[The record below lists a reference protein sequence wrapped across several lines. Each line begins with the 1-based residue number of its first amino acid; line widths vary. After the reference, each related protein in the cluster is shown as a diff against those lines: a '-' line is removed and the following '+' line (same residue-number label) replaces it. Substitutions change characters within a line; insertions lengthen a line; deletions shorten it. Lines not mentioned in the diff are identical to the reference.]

1 MMHLRDRAAILSRGV
16 ERLPIEYH
24 FPIPPA
30 PICEHAMIRSA
41 AALSICLLFST
52 TGFAQLAPELGY
64 VYPAGGKAGTAINVQ
79 LGGAEWTPDMQFFC
93 FDPRVKLDTLG
104 PPGELLIPPPPYWF
118 GAKGRLSSLPL
129 LRERPAKFTLPAD
142 LPHGPI
148 RWQASNA
155 NGSTSVGVFIIGA
168 GTELM
173 EDEKRKGSQPLPA
186 LPVCVNGRL
195 WKNEE
200 VDRYSFKAAAAG
212 PVTCELAARRLGS
225 NFHGVIE
232 VTDAK
237 GVLVAED
244 VDTEG
249 NDAALT
255 FAAAA
260 GMEYTIAVRDI
271 DHTGDRSFVYRLDV
285 RSGPRVLA
293 TIPAA
298 GQRGESR
305 EVEFLLA
312 TSGAKIES
320 IKKPVAFPAIES
332 TTFPVK
338 LDTPWGSTTREMTL
352 SDLKDLPA
360 LAVPGAIT
368 ASFDKSNAEAKYP
381 LTGKKGD
388 RWAIL
393 VEARRFGSPVDPS
406 IKLLGADGKPV
417 AMNDDLPGTS
427 DAGLDFTLPA
437 DGTYQLVVTDAGGA
451 APSRTAIF
459 RVSIRTPV
467 DGFTLS
473 VANQK
478 LNAPLGAKAAL
489 AVKAIRTGNFKEPI
503 TLTFT
508 GLPPG
513 VTITPAPHVIPA
525 NVADVTFNF
534 DVPATSGTSASL
546 LTISGTATVAGKPMT
561 KNATAPLVPTAGN
574 LAPRSPEETQANA
587 VAFAITMKPRVKGQ
601 PVDKDTGRKVP
612 RGSTHPADIALQRLE
627 GYAGEITL
635 RQAARQSYQ
644 VQGITGR
651 DTVVPAGAVAAAYP
665 CFMPEWLETIRTS
678 RMGIVS
684 EVKIADPKGVVRTLV
699 APIDGFVTMT
709 MEGALLKLSSDP
721 EVAVKPGE
729 PIVVKVKLARSP
741 RLTEPVKLELVM
753 PDEIASAVKF
763 EPVVANNGQA
773 EVEVRIVVLDAT
785 RLAGEPVIGIRGTAI
800 QPGNLRVVSET
811 AIKVIVAK

>member
-1 MMHLRDRAAILSRGV
+1 
-16 ERLPIEYH
+16 
-24 FPIPPA
+24 
-30 PICEHAMIRSA
+30 MIRLATSLA
-41 AALSICLLFST
+41 ICVLFSSP
-52 TGFAQLAPELGY
+52 GFAQLAPELGY
-64 VYPAGGKAGTAINVQ
+64 AYPAGGKAGSAINVH

-93 FDPRVKLDTLG
+93 FDPRVKLEALG
-104 PPGELLIPPPPYWF
+104 PPGELLVPPPPYWF

-142 LPHGPI
+142 LPPGPI

-155 NGSTSVGVFIIGA
+155 NGSTSVGVFIIGTS
-168 GTELM
+168 TELM
-173 EDEKRKGSQPLPA
+173 EDEKRKVPQTLPA

-237 GVLVAED
+237 GVLIAED

-249 NDAALT
+249 RDAALT
-255 FAAAA
+255 FAAVA
-260 GMEYTIAVRDI
+260 GMDYTIAVRDI
-271 DHTGDRSFVYRLDV
+271 DHSGDRSFVYRLDV
-285 RSGPRVLA
+285 RSGPRVLG

-312 TSGAKIES
+312 VGGAKIES
-320 IKKPVAFPAIES
+320 IKKPIAFPALETAS
-332 TTFPVK
+332 FPFK
-338 LDTPWGSTTREMTL
+338 LDTPFGSVTHEMTL

-368 ASFDKSNAEAKYP
+368 ASFDKPNAEAKYP
-381 LTGKKGD
+381 LIGKKGD
-388 RWAIL
+388 RWTIL
-393 VEARRFGSPVDPS
+393 VEARRFGSPVDPT

-417 AMNDDLPGTS
+417 GMNDDLPGTT
-427 DAGLDFTLPA
+427 DAGLEFTLPA
-437 DGTYQLVVTDAGGA
+437 DGAYQLVVTDAGGA

-459 RVSIRTPV
+459 RVNVRTPV

-478 LNAPLGAKAAL
+478 LNAPLGAKTTL
-489 AVKAIRTGNFKEPI
+489 AVKATRTGNFKDPI
-503 TLTFT
+503 TLTFA

-525 NVADVTFNF
+525 NVADLALVL
-534 DVPATSGTSASL
+534 DVPATAGTAASL
-546 LTISGTATVAGKPMT
+546 LTITGTATVAGKPMT
-561 KNATAPLVPTAGN
+561 KTATAPLLPTAGN
-574 LAPRSPEETQANA
+574 LAPRSPEEAQANA
-587 VAFAITMKPRVKGQ
+587 IAFAITMKPRVKGQ

-612 RGSTHPADIALQRLE
+612 RGSTHPADITLQRLE

-651 DTVVPAGAVAAAYP
+651 DLVVPAGAVAAAYP

-699 APIDGFVTMT
+699 APIDGFITMT

-741 RLTEPVKLELVM
+741 RLTEPVKLELIV
-753 PDEIASAVKF
+753 PEELASALKLD
-763 EPVVANNGQA
+763 PVVANNGQA
-773 EVEVRIVVLDAT
+773 EVEVRIAVLDPM
-785 RLAGEPVIGIRGTAI
+785 RLAGEPAIGIRGTAI
-800 QPGNLRVVSET
+800 QAGNLKVVSEA